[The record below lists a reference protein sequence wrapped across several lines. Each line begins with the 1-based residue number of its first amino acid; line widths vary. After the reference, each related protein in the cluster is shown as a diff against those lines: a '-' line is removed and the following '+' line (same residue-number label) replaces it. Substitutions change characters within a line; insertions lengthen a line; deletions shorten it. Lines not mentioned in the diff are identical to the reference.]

1 MNLISILVI
10 VYILYILNKIRKAGG
25 INSYMD
31 KHDEKSFFSLFWA
44 ALEYVFLVCIGTLA
58 LIYIIKFIV
67 TIPLVNTI
75 LFSPISL

>member
-25 INSYMD
+25 IDSYT
-31 KHDEKSFFSLFWA
+31 DEYVKESFFSILWG
-44 ALEYVFLVCIGTLA
+44 ALEFSFLICIGMLV